1 MENQI
6 TQKFIDILGPITDDR
21 LYFGNFSLDA
31 SFNNDAMFKTPG
43 VVALTD
49 EQRQQVEQLV
59 IDHFKVKKVLWMELP
74 SGLTEDGEQ
83 AIVAKTIKLDDE
95 ENPTYEGKTAYVYQ
109 IMFSPKMYDPK
120 TIHTPVKDGCTFGPL
135 LYNPENF
142 EPSRSIT
149 LTFNPTFPQDVD
161 TKEDQD
167 EIMKQTLRDKLEKV
181 LANPEDYMPEAFRGC
196 MLRFAA
202 K

>member
-6 TQKFIDILGPITDDR
+6 TKKFMDILGPITDDK
-21 LYFGNFSLDA
+21 LHFGLLD
-31 SFNNDAMFKTPG
+31 M
-43 VVALTD
+43 VATATGHYVTALSD
-49 EQRQQVEQLV
+49 EQRQKVEQLV
-59 IDHFKVKKVLWMELP
+59 IDHYKVKKVLWMEIP
-74 SGLTEDGEQ
+74 SGMTEDGEQ
-83 AIVAKTIKLDDE
+83 AIVAKTHRLVDE
-95 ENPTYEGKTAYVYQ
+95 DYETYEGKTAYVYQ

-120 TIHTPVKDGCTFGPL
+120 TIHEPVKDGCTFGPL

-149 LTFNPTFPQDVD
+149 LTFNPTFPQDID

-167 EIMKQTLRDKLEKV
+167 EIMKQSLRDKLEKV
-181 LANPEDYMPEAFRGC
+181 LANPEDYMPQGFRAC